1 MPTIVFIRHG
11 ETDWNAEGRFQGQRD
26 IPLNARGRGQA
37 QRNGRVLAEKMPQTV
52 DFDFVASPLER
63 TRQTM
68 EIARGAMGLDP
79 SAYRL
84 DPILKEITF
93 GRWEGMTTLEVKA
106 RFPAE
111 RRLRKVGRWN
121 FNAHGGESYA
131 DLAHS
136 MKSFLADLDPARP
149 VLLVSH
155 AGNIR
160 VMAAMLA
167 GVTREEAMTL
177 SVPHDAVFRW
187 DGSQLAWI

>member
-37 QRNGRVLAEKMPQTV
+37 QRNGLVLAERMPETAG
-52 DFDFVASPLER
+52 FDFVASPLER

-93 GRWEGMTTLEVKA
+93 GRWEGYTAPELMQRWPDLV
-106 RFPAE
+106 AE
-111 RRLRKVGRWN
+111 RDVDKWG
-121 FNAHGGESYA
+121 FQPPQGESYA
-131 DLAHS
+131 MLSIRIGAWLAS
-136 MKSFLADLDPARP
+136 VAKDT
-149 VLLVSH
+149 VVVSH
-155 AGNIR
+155 GGVCR
-160 VMAAMLA
+160 VLR
-167 GVTREEAMTL
+167 GLLQGLDTSQTPNL
-177 SVPHDAVFRW
+177 DVPQDRIFVW
-187 DGSQLAWI
+187 DGGEACWI